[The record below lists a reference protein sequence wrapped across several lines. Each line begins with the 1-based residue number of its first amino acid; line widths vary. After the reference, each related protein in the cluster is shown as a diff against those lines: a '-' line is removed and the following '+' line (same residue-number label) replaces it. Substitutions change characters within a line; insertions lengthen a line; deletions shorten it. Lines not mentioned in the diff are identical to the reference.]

1 MQASPLQIGFSL
13 GSNLG
18 DKIANLAKGRRELL
32 KIDGAREVARSSLY
46 ETEPVDVKPE
56 FQHLKFVNAVLI
68 LETLDGA
75 RDWLEHIARIETQF
89 GRTREGDDKNAPREI
104 DIDIIFAGDQ
114 LIGSGGLVVP
124 HPRWAERRFVVQ
136 PLAELQPHRILPG
149 TDRTVAQILETLPG
163 ADELTRLDADW

>member
-1 MQASPLQIGFSL
+1 MQNSPLQIGFSL

-18 DKIANLAKGRRELL
+18 DKISNLSKARRELL
-32 KIDGAREVARSSLY
+32 RAGDARELAKSSLY
-46 ETEPVDVKPE
+46 ETEPVDVRPE
-56 FQHLKFVNAVLI
+56 FQHLKFINAVLL
-68 LETLDGA
+68 LETRSRA
-75 RDWLEHIARIETQF
+75 RDWLEHIARIESQF
-89 GRTREGDDKNAPREI
+89 GRRRDGDDKNAPREI

-136 PLAELQPHRILPG
+136 PLAEVQPDRILPG
-149 TDRTVAQILETLPG
+149 SNRTVAQILETLPG